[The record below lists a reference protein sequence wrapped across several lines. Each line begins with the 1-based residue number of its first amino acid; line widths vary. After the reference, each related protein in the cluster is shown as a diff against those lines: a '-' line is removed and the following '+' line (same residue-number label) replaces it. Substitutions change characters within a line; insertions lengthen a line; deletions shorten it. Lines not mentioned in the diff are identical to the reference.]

1 LYRNVYWWSEV
12 IAYFLLFIMVILM
25 TDRVLQGSP
34 LRQKATKILFIITV
48 VGTLLPFVLFQ
59 NYFTTRWFRETC
71 QLLSLSGAVMNLVLW
86 TGMLTQRNRDPQLMK
101 ISAGLG
107 IGVTGVAIA
116 YGVRGFLPNDWW
128 WTTDIFKSS
137 VLTLMLVVWC
147 WAFWKSAPA
156 SEKSQPPLA
165 GNTQAL

>member
-1 LYRNVYWWSEV
+1 MTVLLYGFLYVGVLLQVVLIFLLLRSSLRQYKVFFAYCVIQLALIVSQNVAFYSAGQHSELYRNVYWWSEV

-86 TGMLTQRNRDPQLMK
+86 TGDRKSTRLNSSHIPLSRMPS
-101 ISAGLG
+101 SA
-107 IGVTGVAIA
+107 
-116 YGVRGFLPNDWW
+116 
-128 WTTDIFKSS
+128 
-137 VLTLMLVVWC
+137 
-147 WAFWKSAPA
+147 
-156 SEKSQPPLA
+156 
-165 GNTQAL
+165 